1 MSQISKSELVA
12 LFNQKIMLIDPRPLG
27 LMDPA
32 EMAFSAT
39 SLREEIVEMLDA
51 YDQGDLVG
59 VIDALIDL
67 DYFRRGILYKHGITP
82 ELYEKLF
89 CVVHGKN
96 MQKVLLPSKSTR
108 NELPLDALKGPGWV
122 GPEDEI
128 RQLLEEHMDAGQ

>member
-1 MSQISKSELVA
+1 MSHISHSELVA
-12 LFNQKIMLIDPRPLG
+12 LFNQKIMKIDPRPIG

-32 EMAFSAT
+32 EMAFSAK
-39 SLREEIVEMLDA
+39 SLREEIVEMVDA
-51 YDQGDLVG
+51 YDSGDLVG

-67 DYFRRGILYKHGITP
+67 DFFRLGILYKHGITE

-89 CVVHGKN
+89 TVVWSKN
-96 MQKVLLPSKSTR
+96 MKKELGQPKPTR
-108 NELPLDALKGPGWV
+108 CELALDAIKPPGWV